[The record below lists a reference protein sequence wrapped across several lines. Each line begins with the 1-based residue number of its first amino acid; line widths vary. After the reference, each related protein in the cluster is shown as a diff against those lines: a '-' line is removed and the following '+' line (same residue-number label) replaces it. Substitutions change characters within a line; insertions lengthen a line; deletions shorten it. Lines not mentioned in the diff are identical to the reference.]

1 MTNKILRGFSDD
13 DQSDIS
19 LDELTDEEQE
29 DLRAQLNKNKEPV
42 VRI

>member
-1 MTNKILRGFSDD
+1 
-13 DQSDIS
+13 

-42 VRI
+42 VRFLSHFCEASKSPQQQ